1 MGLEVNDVADYI
13 VTEDQWRSIIL
24 NDAASDGKFF
34 YAVKTTG
41 IFCRPSCKSKPPN
54 RENITVF
61 PDAEQALSAGYRP
74 CKRCKPTGLRL
85 PDEEWI
91 SMVAEYIDNHYME
104 ELNLQ
109 LLADLAHGSPYHLH
123 RTFKKVNGVTPVE
136 YIQNVRIEQAK
147 SRLLTTTQPVAEI
160 GKQVG
165 LTNTPYFITLFKKLT
180 GLTPAHYRSLHAS
193 VPKGE
198 L

>member
-1 MGLEVNDVADYI
+1 MSDFK

-54 RENITVF
+54 RENISVF
-61 PDAEQALSAGYRP
+61 PDAEHAMSAGYRP

-91 SMVAEYIDNHYME
+91 SVVAEYIDNHYME

-123 RTFKKVNGVTPVE
+123 RTFKKVNGGTPVE

-147 SRLLTTTQPVAEI
+147 SRLLTTSQPVAEI

-165 LTNTPYFITLFKKLT
+165 LANTPYFITLFKKIT
-180 GLTPAHYRSLHAS
+180 GLTPANYRTLYAS

>member
-1 MGLEVNDVADYI
+1 MADLK
-13 VTEDQWRSIIL
+13 VTEEHWRSIIL

-61 PDAEQALSAGYRP
+61 PNAEHALSAGYRP

-91 SMVAEYIDNHYME
+91 SVVAEYIDNHYME

-109 LLADLAHGSPYHLH
+109 FLADLAHGSPYHLH

-165 LTNTPYFITLFKKLT
+165 LANTPYFITLFKKLT
-180 GLTPAHYRSLHAS
+180 GLTPANYRASHAY